1 LFIMDLG
8 YINARVRAWK
18 GEFFDEEDYKDLLS
32 IDSIDE
38 FIVSLKGTSYGF
50 DLEEAKARFSGMPV
64 TAVFDNGLKGNLSRT
79 FKSIWN
85 ESPSKIRELIRLLFF
100 IWDVHNLKTIIRG
113 IHKGINPDEIY
124 SILIPAGDFD
134 ESALKE
140 LARQNNI
147 DGLIHILN
155 TWDNPYGKPLGDG
168 LSDYLENKEIVNL
181 ELALDRFAYDFH
193 LSLLK
198 GNDIN
203 TSVMRELL
211 RDRIDVSNII
221 TLFKFMESQ
230 SSYQFINYFIQGGK
244 RLQEKDFLELGGYED
259 KEDML
264 NRLISIVRDSD
275 WREKLRTIDL
285 LDIPVFEE
293 EMDNLI
299 RKRYC
304 RQAVIYPLT
313 IAVIICFYFRKVRE
327 IKNLRLIGMGKE
339 SSIPEEEIKR
349 YLLL

>member
-1 LFIMDLG
+1 MFLFFMDIG

-32 IDSIDE
+32 IASIDE

-113 IHKGINPDEIY
+113 IHKGVNPDEIY

-168 LSDYLENKEIVNL
+168 LSDYLENKEIV
-181 ELALDRFAYDFH
+181 
-193 LSLLK
+193 
-198 GNDIN
+198 IN
-203 TSVMRELL
+203 RMIKKDGASVY
-211 RDRIDVSNII
+211 RINGKKHTRSEDSC
-221 TLFKFMESQ
+221 TGACS
-230 SSYQFINYFIQGGK
+230 FINNSS
-244 RLQEKDFLELGGYED
+244 RS
-259 KEDML
+259 
-264 NRLISIVRDSD
+264 NRLSHFFWSI
-275 WREKLRTIDL
+275 
-285 LDIPVFEE
+285 
-293 EMDNLI
+293 
-299 RKRYC
+299 
-304 RQAVIYPLT
+304 
-313 IAVIICFYFRKVRE
+313 
-327 IKNLRLIGMGKE
+327 
-339 SSIPEEEIKR
+339 
-349 YLLL
+349 

>member
-1 LFIMDLG
+1 MDLG

-18 GEFFDEEDYKDLLS
+18 GEFFKEEDYNNFLS
-32 IDSIDE
+32 IG
-38 FIVSLKGTSYGF
+38 SLEGFVGKLKVTCYEF
-50 DLEEAKARFSGMPV
+50 DLEESRARFGEKPEMIILEK
-64 TAVFDNGLKGNLSRT
+64 GLKGNLSRT
-79 FKSIWN
+79 FSN
-85 ESPSKIRELIRLLFF
+85 
-100 IWDVHNLKTIIRG
+100 IWDELPSDARPLIGFLLSVWDIYNLKTIIRG
-113 IHKGINPDEIY
+113 LHRGINPDEIY

-134 ESALKE
+134 EPALKE
-140 LARQNNI
+140 LAQQKDI
-147 DGLIHILN
+147 QVLINTLN
-155 TWDNPYGKPLGDG
+155 TWNNPYGRVLNENFSAYKK
-168 LSDYLENKEIVNL
+168 NKEIIGM

-203 TSVMRELL
+203 TSIMRELL
-211 RDRIDVSNII
+211 RDRIDASNII
-221 TLFKFMESQ
+221 TLFKFMESR
-230 SSYQFINYFIQGGK
+230 SSYQIINYFIQGGK
-244 RLQEKDFLELGGYED
+244 RLQEKDFLELSGYED

-264 NRLISIVRDSD
+264 NRLITAVKDSD
-275 WREKLRTIDL
+275 WKEKLRTIDL

-293 EMDNLI
+293 EMEELI

-304 RQAVIYPLT
+304 RKAVIYPLT

-339 SSIPEEEIKR
+339 SSIPEEELKR

>member
-1 LFIMDLG
+1 MDIG

-38 FIVSLKGTSYGF
+38 FIISLKGTSYGF

-64 TAVFDNGLKGNLSRT
+64 IAVLDNGLKANLSRT

-85 ESPSKIRELIRLLFF
+85 ESPLKIRELIRLLFF
-100 IWDVHNLKTIIRG
+100 IWDIHNLKTIIRG
-113 IHKGINPDEIY
+113 IHKGVNPDEIY

-140 LARQNNI
+140 LARQSDIN
-147 DGLIHILN
+147 GLIHLLN
-155 TWDNPYGKPLGDG
+155 TWDNHYERPLREG
-168 LSDYLENKEIVNL
+168 LSDYLENKDIVNL

-193 LSLLK
+193 LGLLK

-203 TSVMRELL
+203 TSIMRELL
-211 RDRIDVSNII
+211 RDRIDASNII
-221 TLFKFMESQ
+221 TLFKFMESR

-244 RLQEKDFLELGGYED
+244 RLQENDFLELGGYKD

-264 NRLISIVRDSD
+264 NRLITTVKDSD
-275 WREKLRTIDL
+275 WREKLRRIDL

-293 EMDNLI
+293 EMDDLI

-339 SSIPEEEIKR
+339 SSIPEEELKR

>member
-1 LFIMDLG
+1 
-8 YINARVRAWK
+8 
-18 GEFFDEEDYKDLLS
+18 
-32 IDSIDE
+32 
-38 FIVSLKGTSYGF
+38 
-50 DLEEAKARFSGMPV
+50 
-64 TAVFDNGLKGNLSRT
+64 
-79 FKSIWN
+79 
-85 ESPSKIRELIRLLFF
+85 LIRLLFF
-100 IWDVHNLKTIIRG
+100 IWDVHNLKTIVRG
-113 IHKGINPDEIY
+113 IHKGVNPDEIY

-140 LARQNNI
+140 LARQSDIN
-147 DGLIHILN
+147 GLIHILN
-155 TWDNPYGKPLGDG
+155 TWDNPYGRPLMDG
-168 LSDYLENKEIVNL
+168 LSGYLENKEIIGL
-181 ELALDRFAYDFH
+181 ELALDRFAFDFH
-193 LSLLK
+193 LGLLK

-211 RDRIDVSNII
+211 RDRIDASNII
-221 TLFKFMESQ
+221 TLFKFMESR
-230 SSYQFINYFIQGGK
+230 SSYQFINYFILGGR
-244 RLQEKDFLELGGYED
+244 RLTEEEFLELSRYED

-264 NRLISIVRDSD
+264 NRLITAVKDSG
-275 WREKLRTIDL
+275 WREKLRAIDL

-293 EMDNLI
+293 EMEELI

-339 SSIPEEEIKR
+339 SSIPEEEIKK